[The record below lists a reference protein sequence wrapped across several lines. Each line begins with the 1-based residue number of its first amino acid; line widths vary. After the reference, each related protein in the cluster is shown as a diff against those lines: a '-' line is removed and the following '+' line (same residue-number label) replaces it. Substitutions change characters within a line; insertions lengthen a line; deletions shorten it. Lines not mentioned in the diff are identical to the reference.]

1 MRELVNRAA
10 RWMAAA
16 LVNEWNNIK
25 REARAIGRVLLSGMG
40 LIPLGYC
47 LWQWLHHLHWVA
59 GQPRWLR
66 LAFLALIV
74 FVIVLQRLGNGRGM
88 AHGFRLWLLS
98 FVWVIG
104 LAVGTFAF
112 LAILGWIVE
121 GAKAQDYGLVA
132 VLVILSIG
140 ASALIDS
147 CDKRLKRAEEQT
159 P

>member
-1 MRELVNRAA
+1 L
-10 RWMAAA
+10 AAA
-16 LVNEWNNIK
+16 LVNEWNNTK

-47 LWQWLHHLHWVA
+47 LWEWLHHLHWVA

-74 FVIVLQRLGNGRGM
+74 FVLILKRLGNGQGI

-98 FVWVIG
+98 LGWV
-104 LAVGTFAF
+104 VGTAAGMIAL
-112 LAILGWIVE
+112 LATLGWLFGHTEAQGQDFIV
-121 GAKAQDYGLVA
+121 GLVFFWIVA
-132 VLVILSIG
+132 G
-140 ASALIDS
+140 AFSH
-147 CDKRLKRAEEQT
+147 CDKALKRAEEQM